1 MTFYGTFFF
10 FLTHLRVGLIVE
22 LLCSDPATHQMIPH
36 RVREREIIIP
46 RRRDVPVFDQREVQV
61 PVEALLELRHILHTD
76 DPSDAD
82 LLAFLL
88 VRQRRR
94 HPEDHRLH
102 RAQRTGVTSP
112 IFYSGNRGR
121 DRKFLPP
128 SLIELFFNQGKYI
141 AVFESMT

>member
-1 MTFYGTFFF
+1 MTFYDIFFF

-61 PVEALLELRHILHTD
+61 SVEALLELRHILHTD

-88 VRQRRR
+88 VR
-94 HPEDHRLH
+94 
-102 RAQRTGVTSP
+102 
-112 IFYSGNRGR
+112 
-121 DRKFLPP
+121 
-128 SLIELFFNQGKYI
+128 
-141 AVFESMT
+141 